1 MKMNKNLTAIS
12 SIIIYLAA
20 CSPPQRPQA
29 SLLDY
34 PQISVPETHEQQYQS
49 VLDSSYNTDASINDG
64 RLFNL
69 PEGSR
74 IIPIRE
80 GGISPVTGVVFNT
93 VAAAGLE
100 VEIRAQQ
107 RVCEVNSLYER
118 QQLAAAAIRD
128 IESLRNTIS
137 TQQRSYMLLI
147 ENRNRTIREYENYSM
162 SLRRQTDGEIG
173 RIVGFTFGGIAVG
186 AITTGLILGFI
197 PRN

>member
-1 MKMNKNLTAIS
+1 MPIAIPATGFV
-12 SIIIYLAA
+12 IGT
-20 CSPPQRPQA
+20 P
-29 SLLDY
+29 
-34 PQISVPETHEQQYQS
+34 
-49 VLDSSYNTDASINDG
+49 ASINDG

-137 TQQRSYMLLI
+137 TQQRSYILLI